1 MYAKKSDLQIISVE
15 REAAFLPAQRSSFQR
30 HPAAKASI
38 KRRRK
43 RKRQMRRRIITGAI
57 VSAAA
62 VFLFMC
68 YRADLFG
75 GLSETETRHVKAER
89 LQKKIET
96 AGQREYPE
104 ELKELLEQNEEAY
117 DFVKDYP
124 NRDAYKGK
132 DIDISGDC
140 KEGSVPLLMQWD
152 KRWGYDLYGDAMI
165 GIAGCGPTCMTMAYV
180 YHTGDTQMNPR
191 SMAEF
196 AQENGF
202 HTADGTSW
210 DFWTLGASAL
220 GLYGEVISLSENAM
234 KGVLDAGGVI
244 VCSMAPGDFTTTGHF
259 ILLRG
264 YDENGFFVNDPN
276 REKNSGKQW
285 DYDTLASQIKNLWG
299 IYPS

>member
-1 MYAKKSDLQIISVE
+1 MVCVEHKYDAGKAKQLCGAIKRYMV
-15 REAAFLPAQRSSFQR
+15 EAAKSNSEKEKIKDVTIQNLINWGVVRNMDGTLLPTNAFVLLTDNVF
-30 HPAAKASI
+30 PFAKIQCALFKGTERVVFI
-38 KRRRK
+38 DKRDFE
-43 RKRQMRRRIITGAI
+43 GP
-57 VSAAA
+57 
-62 VFLFMC
+62 L
-68 YRADLFG
+68 Y
-75 GLSETETRHVKAER
+75 
-89 LQKKIET
+89 
-96 AGQREYPE
+96 
-104 ELKELLEQNEEAY
+104 EQIEEAY

-124 NRDAYKGK
+124 NRDSYKGK